1 MQDFGG
7 GKLVFS
13 ASDLAN
19 ASECLWAQVRRID
32 KALGFDIQ
40 VPKDDDAMLVRAGSL
55 GDRHEAKKLSEFK
68 IKYESGVAEIAR
80 PDYGSKTQSIEEQ
93 MVELSAKTLQALA
106 DKKKVVFQA
115 TFFDG
120 EFQGFADFLVLED
133 TGEYAVYD
141 TKLARKA
148 KITAL
153 IQLAAYAHQLQ
164 QNGVPTSRQVH
175 LILGDQSVST
185 HELEDIMPT
194 YLKRRKDMLSLIER
208 RRASK
213 ASGNGAV
220 AWNDDEFA
228 ACGRCAVCEPHVE
241 ANDDL
246 LLVSGM
252 RLDQRAKLRAAG
264 IETVKQLAESTLAKV
279 RNMTD
284 QTFINLRSQ
293 AWIQVQTKQKPV
305 GSPPVYDVVDAPA
318 LAALPKPNPGDIF
331 FDFEGDPLYQE
342 DEKWNLDYLF
352 GYVDEN
358 AKFEP
363 IWAHNLAGEKAAMI
377 KFTDMLKERLAA
389 NPGMHVYHYAA
400 YEKTHLLSL
409 AARHGVAEDFIDDLL
424 RKNILV
430 DLYPI
435 VRRAVLVGSQSYS
448 LKKLEPIFVTEA
460 ERKGVANAAD
470 SVVEYANYCE
480 LVAAHKLDEAKSKL
494 ADIEQYNAYD
504 CRSTLALRNWLRD
517 LANKNGVELKGSE
530 AIELPKTAEEPV
542 EPLFIKL
549 MALIEGV
556 DDADRTPDQTAVAL
570 AAAAIDF
577 HRREDKS
584 FWWAHFERLVAPV
597 EDWQDTRNVFIVD
610 HAQLDREWHKETEKQ
625 SFRRHLKL
633 FTTPAPGSKVSVTDE
648 VFLVYP
654 SECLEIPES
663 KSKTPGARRARSV
676 KVVEVLSDSIFVVE
690 ELVPKGGEP
699 HDYIPAAVT
708 PGSPP
713 GTVNIQNAI
722 KAWGEQVLA
731 SYPNLERQPA
741 LDVLRRRAPLGREL
755 DQIEGE
761 ESVERITKALLEM
774 TTGTLAVQGPPGAGK
789 SYNGGHVIAELVQ
802 KHGWK
807 IGVVSQGHATIENLL
822 RAVKKAGLSPEHM
835 AKASKSGTDLEKLA
849 ELPTTTWTPIV
860 NTNYGSFMAQHP
872 EGFVV
877 GGTVYEFVKTANF
890 VPGELDLLVIDEAG
904 QFSLANTIAA
914 STAAKRM
921 LLLGDP
927 QQLPQV
933 TQGTHPEPIDGSAL
947 GWLADGHEVLPAEFG
962 FFLPSSWRMNDQVCK
977 VISGNYYDSKLKSA
991 APPRNVQGVEP
1002 GFFALPVSHQS
1013 NSTESVEE
1021 AERVVQLVRDL
1032 VSKTWTDEDGSGPLG
1047 EAKESV
1053 IVVAPYNAQVQLI
1066 RTKLDAAGYKQ
1077 IPVGTVDKFQGQ
1089 EAAVAI
1095 VSMTASSAM
1104 DVPRGVEFLFMP
1116 NRLNVAISR
1125 AKWAAY
1131 LLYSPALLDYRPTN
1145 VDNLRLNSKFL
1156 TLVQAS

>member
-13 ASDLAN
+13 ASDLAV
-19 ASECLWAQVRRID
+19 ASECMWAQVRRVD
-32 KALGFDIQ
+32 KALGHDIS

-55 GDRHEAKKLSEFK
+55 GDRHEAEKLKEFK
-68 IKYESGVAEIAR
+68 IKFGDGVAEIAR
-80 PDYGSKTQSIEEQ
+80 PDYNDKTKSIEEQ
-93 MVELSAKTLQALA
+93 MLELSAQTLQALA
-106 DKKKVVFQA
+106 VKKKVVFQA

-120 EFQGFADFLVLED
+120 EFQGFADFLVLTDE
-133 TGEYAVYD
+133 GEYAVYD

-153 IQLAAYAHQLQ
+153 IQLAAYADQLQ
-164 QNGVPTSRQVH
+164 KNGVPTSKQVH

-185 HELEDIMPT
+185 HQLEDILPT
-194 YLKRRKDMLSLIER
+194 YLKRRTDMQKLVES
-208 RRASK
+208 RRANKLAGS
-213 ASGNGAV
+213 AAV
-220 AWNDDEFA
+220 AWNDETYS
-228 ACGRCAVCEPHVE
+228 ACGRCVVCEPHVE
-241 ANDDL
+241 ATNDL
-246 LLVSGM
+246 LLVAGM
-252 RLDQRAKLRAAG
+252 RLEQRAKLRAAG

-279 RNMTD
+279 KNMSD

-293 AWIQVQTKQKPV
+293 AGIQVQTTHKPA
-305 GSPPVYDVVDAPA
+305 GSPPVFDVVDAPA

-342 DEKWNLDYLF
+342 GEKWNLDYLF
-352 GYVDEN
+352 GYVDDE

-363 IWAHNLAGEKAAMI
+363 IWAHNLAGEKAALI
-377 KFTDMLKERLAA
+377 KFTDMLKARLAA

-435 VRRAVLVGSQSYS
+435 VRRAVLVGSHSYS

-480 LVAAHKLDEAKSKL
+480 LVAAHKLDDAKKKL

-504 CRSTLALRNWLRD
+504 CRSTLALRNWLMG
-517 LANKNGVELKGSE
+517 LAKENG
-530 AIELPKTAEEPV
+530 IELTGSPEMDVPEDSDDPTD
-542 EPLFIKL
+542 PLFIQL

-556 DDADRTPDQTAVAL
+556 DAAARTPDQTAVAL

-577 HRREDKS
+577 HRREKKS
-584 FWWAHFERLVAPV
+584 FWWAHFERLDAPV
-597 EDWQDTRNVFIVD
+597 EDWQDTRDVFIVD
-610 HAQLDREWHKETEKQ
+610 HAEVVEGWHKTGRQKNE
-625 SFRRHLKL
+625 RRHLKL
-633 FTTPAPGSKVSVTDE
+633 FTTPAPGSKLTLNSQVY
-648 VFLVYP
+648 LVYP
-654 SECLEIPES
+654 NGCESLPEPS
-663 KSKTPGARRARSV
+663 SPGARRVVGAKVIDIDSDSV
-676 KVVEVLSDSIFVVE
+676 FYIEEVLPAGAVE
-690 ELVPKGGEP
+690 HEYTP
-699 HDYIPAAVT
+699 IAVT
-708 PGSPP
+708 PGAPP
-713 GTVNIQNAI
+713 KTTNIETAI
-722 KAWGEQVLA
+722 KAWGENVLA
-731 SYPNLERQPA
+731 TYPALERQPA
-741 LDVLRRRAPLGREL
+741 LDVLRRQAPLGREL

-761 ESVERITKALLEM
+761 KSVERITKALLEM
-774 TTGTLAVQGPPGAGK
+774 ATGTLAVQGPPGAGK

-802 KHGWK
+802 KHKWK

-822 RAVKKAGLSPEHM
+822 RAVKKAGLAPDLM
-835 AKASKSGTDLEKLA
+835 GKAVRTGATVEEVA
-849 ELPTTTWTPIV
+849 GLPTTTWTPIV
-860 NTNYGSFMAQHP
+860 NTDYGSFMAQRP

-877 GGTVYEFVKTANF
+877 GGTVFEFVKTANF
-890 VPGELDLLVIDEAG
+890 TLGDLDLLVIDEAG

-947 GWLADGHEVLPAEFG
+947 GWLADGHEVLPSEFG
-962 FFLPSSWRMNDQVCK
+962 FFLPSSWRMGQEVCS
-977 VISGNYYDSKLKSA
+977 VVSDNFYDSKLGSA
-991 APPRNVQGVEP
+991 APQRNLDAVAP
-1002 GFFALPVSHQS
+1002 GFFALPVPHHS

-1047 EAKESV
+1047 EAKESI

-1066 RTKLDAAGYKQ
+1066 RTKLDAAGFKQ

-1089 EAAVAI
+1089 EAAIAI
-1095 VSMTASSAM
+1095 LSMTASSAL
-1104 DVPRGVEFLFMP
+1104 DVPRGIEFLFMP
-1116 NRLNVAISR
+1116 NRINVAISR

-1131 LLYSPALLDYRPTN
+1131 MLYSPDLLDYRPTS
-1145 VDNLRLNSKFL
+1145 VENLRLLSKFL
-1156 TLVQAS
+1156 NLVNPTS

>member
-13 ASDLAN
+13 ASDLAV
-19 ASECLWAQVRRID
+19 ASECMWAQVRRVD
-32 KALGFDIQ
+32 KALGHDIS

-55 GDRHEAKKLSEFK
+55 GDRHEAEKLKEFK
-68 IKYESGVAEIAR
+68 IKFGDGVAEIAR
-80 PDYGSKTQSIEEQ
+80 PDYDDKTKSIEEQ
-93 MVELSAKTLQALA
+93 MLELSAQTLQALA

-120 EFQGFADFLVLED
+120 EFQGFADFLVLTDE
-133 TGEYAVYD
+133 GEYAVYD

-153 IQLAAYAHQLQ
+153 IQLAAYADQLQ
-164 QNGVPTSRQVH
+164 KNGVPTSKQVH

-185 HELEDIMPT
+185 HQLEDILPT
-194 YLKRRKDMLSLIER
+194 YLKRRADMQKLVDS
-208 RRASK
+208 RRANK
-213 ASGNGAV
+213 LAGGAAV
-220 AWNDDEFA
+220 VWNDGTYS
-228 ACGRCAVCEPHVE
+228 ACGRCVVCEPHVE
-241 ANDDL
+241 ATDDL
-246 LLVSGM
+246 LLVAGM
-252 RLDQRAKLRAAG
+252 RLEQRAKLRAAG

-279 RNMTD
+279 KNMTD
-284 QTFINLRSQ
+284 NTFINLRSQ
-293 AWIQVQTKQKPV
+293 AWIQIQTNHKPA
-305 GSPPVYDVVDAPA
+305 GSPPVYEVVDAPA
-318 LAALPKPNPGDIF
+318 LAALPKPHPGDIF

-342 DEKWNLDYLF
+342 SDKWNLDYLF
-352 GYVDEN
+352 GYVDDE

-363 IWAHNLAGEKAAMI
+363 IWAHNLAGEKAALI
-377 KFTDMLKERLAA
+377 KFTDMLKARLAA

-435 VRRAVLVGSQSYS
+435 VRRAVLVGSHSYS
-448 LKKLEPIFVTEA
+448 LKKLEPIFVTED
-460 ERKGVANAAD
+460 ERKGVANAAE

-480 LVAAHKLDEAKSKL
+480 LVAAHKLDEAKEKL

-517 LANKNGVELKGSE
+517 LASEHGVELKGSPE
-530 AIELPKTAEEPV
+530 MDVPEDSDDPTD
-542 EPLFIKL
+542 PLFIQL

-577 HRREDKS
+577 HRREKKS

-597 EDWQDTRNVFIVD
+597 EDWQDTRDVFIVD
-610 HAQLDREWHKETEKQ
+610 HAEVSESWHINKGQRNE
-625 SFRRHLKL
+625 RRHLKL
-633 FTTPAPGSKVSVTDE
+633 FTTPAPGSKLTLNAQVY
-648 VFLVYP
+648 LVYP
-654 SECLEIPES
+654 NWCESLPEPS
-663 KSKTPGARRARSV
+663 SPGARRIVSA
-676 KVVEVLSDSIFVVE
+676 KVIEIVSDSVFLVE
-690 ELVPKGGEP
+690 EMLAKGCVE
-699 HDYIPAAVT
+699 HDYLPLAVT
-708 PGSPP
+708 PGAPP
-713 GTVNIQNAI
+713 KTTNIENAI
-722 KAWGEQVLA
+722 KAWGENVLA
-731 SYPNLERQPA
+731 TYPTLERQPA
-741 LDVLRRRAPLGREL
+741 LDVLRRQAPLGREF

-761 ESVERITKALLEM
+761 DSVERITQALLAM
-774 TTGTLAVQGPPGAGK
+774 PTGTLAVQGPPGAGK
-789 SYNGGHVIAELVQ
+789 SFNGGHVIAELVQ
-802 KHGWK
+802 THKWK
-807 IGVVSQGHATIENLL
+807 IGVVSQGHSTVENLL
-822 RAVKKAGLSPEHM
+822 RAISKAGLPKHL
-835 AKASKSGTDLEKLA
+835 AGKAIRTGTTVGEVA
-849 ELPTTTWTPIV
+849 ESANTTWTPFV
-860 NTNYGSFMAQHP
+860 NTEYGSFMAQNP

-914 STAAKRM
+914 STAAKRL

-962 FFLPSSWRMNDQVCK
+962 FFLPSSWRMNDQVCQ
-977 VISGNYYDSKLKSA
+977 VISDNYYDSKLNSA
-991 APPRNVQGVEP
+991 APPRTLQGVEP
-1002 GFFALPVSHQS
+1002 GFFPIPVKHNS

-1021 AERVVQLVRDL
+1021 AERVVQLVAGL
-1032 VSKTWTDEDGSGPLG
+1032 VDKTWTDETGSGPLS
-1047 EAKESV
+1047 EAKENI

-1066 RTKLDAAGYKQ
+1066 RTKLDAAGFKQ

-1131 LLYSPALLDYRPTN
+1131 LIYSPALLDYRPTN

-1156 TLVQAS
+1156 NLINVRG